1 MHLKPAI
8 GAFAVGIE
16 ALFDQLPDLLR
27 LIGVK
32 AIDKVIEFGGLVDIY
47 LLLGLRDIA

>member
-16 ALFDQLPDLLR
+16 ALFNQLADLLR
-27 LIGVK
+27 LIGIK
-32 AIDKVIEFGGLVDIY
+32 AFDKVIKFRGFVDIY
-47 LLLGLRDIA
+47 LLLGLRNIA